1 MIEYLRGKI
10 LRAEDGH
17 IVLDVG
23 GVGYGLDVPASTLDY
38 LPRPDSEAEFH
49 VTLLVRE
56 DALDL
61 YGFRT
66 PEEKRVFDIFLTV
79 SGIGPRTALDILSS
93 LSIPEFVSAI
103 RFGRT
108 EELTRVPGIGR
119 KKAERLIV
127 ELKDRLKDF
136 PTGAHPAGE
145 APAEGPP
152 SDPGKRDIYD
162 DAVAAMLSLGYKPG
176 VAARCVTAALRSV
189 ESQDAAVETVVK
201 LALQMSR

>member
-10 LRAEDGH
+10 LRAEEGH

-66 PEEKRVFDIFLTV
+66 AEEKRVFDIFLTV

-136 PTGAHPAGE
+136 PTAAPPGGE
-145 APAEGPP
+145 AAAEGPP
-152 SDPGKRDIYD
+152 PEPGKRDIYD
-162 DAVAAMLSLGYKPG
+162 DAVAAMLSLGYKPA